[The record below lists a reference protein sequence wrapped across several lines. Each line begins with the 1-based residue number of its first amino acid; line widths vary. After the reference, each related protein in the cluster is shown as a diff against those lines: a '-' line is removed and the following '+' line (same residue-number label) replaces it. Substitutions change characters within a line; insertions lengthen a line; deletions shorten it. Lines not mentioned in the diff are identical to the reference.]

1 MTWANMELSPEKASA
16 ACCGKVGVGLGVGL
30 GVGVGVRAGVELRG
44 YGLPKSVGLGG
55 SVRGW

>member
-16 ACCGKVGVGLGVGL
+16 ACCGKVGVGLGVG
-30 GVGVGVRAGVELRG
+30 VGVRAGVKLRG